1 MEIIAPKE
9 QIRKSFFEKHFDFLI
24 SIPQRRLQKIILSSC
39 VKGNSGKMADF
50 GESGTAHRTTYGY
63 FLVKGKWD
71 NKRLEETQ
79 KHEGF

>member
-39 VKGNSGKMADF
+39 VKG
-50 GESGTAHRTTYGY
+50 ESGTAHRTTYGY